1 MSSTQRIE
9 YLDLAKGFCILLVV
23 LYHIT
28 FAYRVEMPCSAFFKA
43 IRLPLYFFL
52 SGCFFKAYGGFGD
65 FLRRKTNK
73 LLIPFIAWFVLLSV
87 LLPYLYTILGIRIFY
102 VSDIPLFYNV
112 LQLYRQETFLT
123 ASIWFLL
130 CLFEVNILFY
140 IIHIIADRMRE
151 RLQLIAIISLS
162 CLCGLCGLLL
172 SYLRVNIPFFLDS
185 ALSAM
190 PFFAFGYLC
199 FRQTELLQPCRY
211 DRLIPIAV
219 LLLGLFLFFC
229 AGTFTLRTN
238 SIRGLCNYLAF
249 YPCGFAGALL
259 VVLLSKWI
267 KRIPVIRW
275 WGRYSI
281 IILVTH
287 DCIYKHVQ
295 YGLIHFH
302 LAAPSGWTAALINLA
317 ITMAICSLCIPL
329 AKRFLPHVTAQKDL
343 IPNR

>member
-1 MSSTQRIE
+1 MSSAQRIE

-23 LYHIT
+23 FYHIT
-28 FAYRVEMPCSAFFKA
+28 FAYHVEMPCPAFFKA

-52 SGCFFKAYGGFGD
+52 SGCFFKTYKGFVD

-73 LLIPFIAWFVLLSV
+73 LLIPFVAWFVLLSI
-87 LLPYLYTILGIRIFY
+87 LLPYLYTILGLRIFY
-102 VSDIPLFYNV
+102 VSDTPLFYNV
-112 LQLYRQETFLT
+112 LQLYRKETFLT

-140 IIHIIADRMRE
+140 IIHIIANRMKE
-151 RLQLIAIISLS
+151 GMRLTAIVTLTS
-162 CLCGLCGLLL
+162 LCGFGGLLL
-172 SYLRVNIPFFLDS
+172 SHFRVNIPFFLDS
-185 ALSAM
+185 ALTAM
-190 PFFAFGYLC
+190 PFFAFGYLI
-199 FRQTELLQPCRY
+199 FRQTALLQPCRH
-211 DRLIPIAV
+211 DRYIPIAV
-219 LLLGLFLFFC
+219 LLLGAFLFFC

-238 SIRGLCNYLAF
+238 DIHGLRNYMAL

-287 DCIYKHVQ
+287 DCIYKHIQ
-295 YGLIHFH
+295 YGLIHYH
-302 LAAPSGWTAALINLA
+302 LAAPNGWTAALINLA